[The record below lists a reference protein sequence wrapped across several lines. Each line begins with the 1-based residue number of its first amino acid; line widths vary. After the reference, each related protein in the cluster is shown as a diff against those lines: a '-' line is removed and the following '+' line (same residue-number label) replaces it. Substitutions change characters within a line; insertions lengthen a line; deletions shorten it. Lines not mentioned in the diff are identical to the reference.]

1 MEYKSSILSQLAYVH
16 LAQHHWTQAL
26 LAADAY
32 LHFARLHQL
41 PTRSSFHQQ
50 TFFAVDMHRIE
61 ALTQLNR
68 TTCAYEAMQDAAGAV
83 DYAETAQL
91 LASSTAN
98 QRISFDI

>member
-1 MEYKSSILSQLAYVH
+1 
-16 LAQHHWTQAL
+16 
-26 LAADAY
+26 
-32 LHFARLHQL
+32 
-41 PTRSSFHQQ
+41 
-50 TFFAVDMHRIE
+50 MHRIE